1 MVSCNVIFD
10 DNSSAI
16 RPLDIASQIASF
28 SESYKNAIAE
38 IIRDSAVLDSEGW
51 IFTKCVSRLLKNFKM
66 TRRGA
71 FHEEL
76 EIKLQDCWST
86 IGPTL
91 FELKNF
97 IRRSNASR
105 DRFLLEISPTNRT
118 EIINTVWQMS
128 KALLPFTMTENSYG
142 LVGASKILFAVLPEI
157 VLPVDNTQ
165 WKQLFKTV
173 DLGDVIRFMVADI
186 QKWES
191 STGQYLNQL
200 DKSRR
205 LTTLPAVY
213 NVMAMSARPISSSTQ
228 F

>member
-1 MVSCNVIFD
+1 
-10 DNSSAI
+10 
-16 RPLDIASQIASF
+16 
-28 SESYKNAIAE
+28 
-38 IIRDSAVLDSEGW
+38 
-51 IFTKCVSRLLKNFKM
+51 M

-165 WKQLFKTV
+165 WKQF
-173 DLGDVIRFMVADI
+173 I
-186 QKWES
+186 QDS
-191 STGQYLNQL
+191 R
-200 DKSRR
+200 SRR
-205 LTTLPAVY
+205 CY
-213 NVMAMSARPISSSTQ
+213 SFYGRRYSKMGEQHRPIPQSIR
-228 F
+228 

>member
-1 MVSCNVIFD
+1 MVSCDVLFD
-10 DNSSAI
+10 DKSSAM
-16 RPLDIASQIASF
+16 RPQEIASQIAGF

-38 IIRDSAVLDSEGW
+38 IYRESAVLDIQGRNF
-51 IFTKCVSRLLKNFKM
+51 INCATRILKNFKM

-76 EIKLQDCWST
+76 DITLQDCWST

-91 FELKNF
+91 FDLKNF
-97 IRRSNASR
+97 INRSNAAR
-105 DRFLLEISPTNRT
+105 DRFLLETSPTNRT
-118 EIINTVWQMS
+118 EIINTVWQMN

-165 WKQLFKTV
+165 WKLLFKTV

-186 QKWES
+186 QRWES
-191 STGQYLNQL
+191 STGQLLNQL

-213 NVMAMSARPISSSTQ
+213 NVMAMSARPISDSTQ
-228 F
+228 D

>member
-1 MVSCNVIFD
+1 MALSNVLFND
-10 DNSSAI
+10 KSSAI
-16 RPLDIASQIASF
+16 CPQEIASQIAGF

-51 IFTKCVSRLLKNFKM
+51 IFTNCATRILKNFKM

-76 EIKLQDCWST
+76 DITLRDRWST

-91 FELKNF
+91 FDLKNF
-97 IRRSNASR
+97 IRRSSVSR
-105 DRFLLEISPTNRT
+105 DRFLLETSPTNRT
-118 EIINTVWQMS
+118 EIIKTVWQMT

-165 WKQLFKTV
+165 WKLLFKTV

-186 QKWES
+186 QRWES
-191 STGQYLNQL
+191 TTGRYLNQV
-200 DKSRR
+200 DKTRR
-205 LTTLPAVY
+205 LTTLPSVY

-228 F
+228 G